1 MRRQGPEPDGIL
13 HNHQGKQISWVPFG
27 HNMLLHIQA
36 PVSAKIHIF
45 AAAISKNEYCKNIKN
60 SVCYLFGTLKTWQF
74 YKSTPDKSV
83 NVRALRGCDF
93 SVDRFAKTLSVDY
106 DHPRFFRLGTSG

>member
-1 MRRQGPEPDGIL
+1 
-13 HNHQGKQISWVPFG
+13 
-27 HNMLLHIQA
+27 MLTKFVYLCHYNLQKEHCRHT
-36 PVSAKIHIF
+36 P
-45 AAAISKNEYCKNIKN
+45 N

-106 DHPRFFRLGTSG
+106 DHPRFFCVLVDLRVCRFRCWKTYESAAYGQLEQSVADGQESP